1 VALRWSL
8 LSRSVAGPEIPWR
21 VKLHARL
28 VWPFSK
34 ARWRMVWVRY
44 WESQG
49 ISEDEQ
55 MEWTAM
61 ETAREERETG
71 SDD

>member
-1 VALRWSL
+1 MG
-8 LSRSVAGPEIPWR
+8 GPEIPWQ

-28 VWPFSK
+28 VKPFSA

-49 ISEDEQ
+49 ISEEQQ
-55 MEWTAM
+55 MEWAD
-61 ETAREERETG
+61 EGHAREAEESAG
-71 SDD
+71 